1 MAKYLGID
9 VGSSFVRAVLLRS
22 SYRRLA
28 IDAVMEIDRSAAP
41 TLAEAIR
48 MAAGPFAA
56 PGESVAVDLEGERT
70 FLRRIEIPAAA
81 QKQLM
86 EVLPFE
92 LEAELPFELSEAVY
106 DHAVL
111 RRSGEEE
118 TVPVFAVVAR
128 TEDVLERIALIK
140 EAINEEPERI
150 APGGL
155 SLASLAGLVPE
166 LAVAGPVAVF
176 DLEEGRSELV
186 ILERGEAVFARTL
199 SRGTAG
205 LPESAPA
212 LAREFRQSISAW
224 RLTGGPA
231 PATAYIVGSGAAAPG
246 AAEFLQGELGL
257 PVEPLPPARFDE
269 GAPELLAL
277 IPRFAKAVSL
287 AASLTTR
294 GKGFNLRRGALS
306 YERGYGFLRDKIPLL
321 SGLAA
326 VVTFSFFFATWAEFR
341 ALGQERTTLGG
352 ALSTVTKDV
361 FGESTSDP
369 ARATELLDKSVLAA
383 DDDPLPRADAF
394 DLLVQ
399 LSQAV
404 PDNIT
409 HDIEDLD
416 IQRGHVTVHGIVPSI
431 PDAQQIATQLKTVRC
446 FQDVKIVRTNQELGS
461 DRQKYS
467 MELDIKC
474 PNEGKDK
481 PATAQS
487 PAPSSSASGDKP

>member
-128 TEDVLERIALIK
+128 TDDVLERIALIK

-231 PATAYIVGSGAAAPG
+231 PATAYLVGSGAAAPG

-269 GAPELLAL
+269 GAPELFAS

-326 VVTFSFFFATWAEFR
+326 VVTFSFF
-341 ALGQERTTLGG
+341 
-352 ALSTVTKDV
+352 
-361 FGESTSDP
+361 
-369 ARATELLDKSVLAA
+369 
-383 DDDPLPRADAF
+383 
-394 DLLVQ
+394 
-399 LSQAV
+399 
-404 PDNIT
+404 
-409 HDIEDLD
+409 
-416 IQRGHVTVHGIVPSI
+416 
-431 PDAQQIATQLKTVRC
+431 
-446 FQDVKIVRTNQELGS
+446 
-461 DRQKYS
+461 
-467 MELDIKC
+467 
-474 PNEGKDK
+474 
-481 PATAQS
+481 
-487 PAPSSSASGDKP
+487 

>member
-1 MAKYLGID
+1 MA
-9 VGSSFVRAVLLRS
+9 VGPL
-22 SYRRLA
+22 
-28 IDAVMEIDRSAAP
+28 
-41 TLAEAIR
+41 
-48 MAAGPFAA
+48 AA

-70 FLRRIEIPAAA
+70 FLRRIEIPSAA
-81 QKQLM
+81 QKQLL

-92 LEAELPFELSEAVY
+92 LESELPFELSEAVY

-111 RRSGEEE
+111 RRSGDEE

-128 TEDVLERIALIK
+128 TEDVRDRIALIK

-155 SLASLAGLVPE
+155 SFGSLSEVVPE
-166 LAVAGPVAVF
+166 LAVAGPVAIF
-176 DLEEGRSELV
+176 DLEDTRSEIV
-186 ILERGEAVFARTL
+186 ILERGEPVFARTL

-205 LPESAPA
+205 LPESAIG
-212 LAREFRQSISAW
+212 LAREFRQSIAAW
-224 RLTGGPA
+224 RLTGGAA
-231 PATAYIVGSGAAAPG
+231 PETVYLVGAGAAAPG
-246 AAEFLQGELGL
+246 AHEFFQGELG
-257 PVEPLPPARFDE
+257 VAVAALPPARFDE
-269 GAPELLAL
+269 GAPELLAS

-287 AASLTTR
+287 AIALSAR
-294 GKGFNLRRGALS
+294 SKGFNLRRGVLA

-326 VVTFSFFFATWAEFR
+326 VVTFSFLFATWAELR
-341 ALGQERTTLGG
+341 ALGQERATLGA
-352 ALSTVTKDV
+352 ALSSVTKDV

-369 ARATELLDKSVLAA
+369 SRATELLDKSALAA
-383 DDDPLPRADAF
+383 DEDPLPRADAF

-431 PDAQQIATQLKTVRC
+431 PDAQQIATAAEDGALLSRREDRENQPGARDRTVRNT
-446 FQDVKIVRTNQELGS
+446 QWSSTSSAPSRARTRRQRRRAPRLRLELG
-461 DRQKYS
+461 R
-467 MELDIKC
+467 
-474 PNEGKDK
+474 
-481 PATAQS
+481 
-487 PAPSSSASGDKP
+487 